1 MVLKTNLC
9 IFLVKPVFFLS
20 QKLTHV
26 KSIHKGIMQIY
37 LGIEIDWALSIGPL
51 SVTDRTKFGF
61 GVSRWHSFEYHGGME
76 AEVFLK
82 VQLKQLK
89 KQAISCCPRTVGYS
103 KVPSRKWKP
112 QPGKATSLAAP
123 SAAAQSDFADFALEL
138 ISSPSPFTW
147 LS

>member
-37 LGIEIDWALSIGPL
+37 LGIQIDWALSIGPL
-51 SVTDRTKFGF
+51 SVTDGTKFCF

-76 AEVFLK
+76 AEVFLQ
-82 VQLKQLK
+82 VWLKQLK
-89 KQAISCCPRTVGYS
+89 KQAISCCPCTGGYHFPARS
-103 KVPSRKWKP
+103 HHTNGNHVQVKPPARQHLLRQLKVI
-112 QPGKATSLAAP
+112 SLT
-123 SAAAQSDFADFALEL
+123 LC
-138 ISSPSPFTW
+138 
-147 LS
+147 